1 MVQLENHD
9 IAGINAIMNSTF
21 PSKRSDK
28 VALRIHSYFAL
39 KTLLLNCRPWIL
51 HEI

>member
-9 IAGINAIMNSTF
+9 IAGINAIMNPTF